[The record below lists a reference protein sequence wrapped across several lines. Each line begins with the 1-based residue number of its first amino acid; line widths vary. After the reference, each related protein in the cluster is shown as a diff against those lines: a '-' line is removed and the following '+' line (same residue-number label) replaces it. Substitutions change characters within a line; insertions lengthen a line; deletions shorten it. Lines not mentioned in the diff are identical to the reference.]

1 MFISI
6 EGIDGSGK
14 TTQAN
19 RLLKKFD
26 NAKYL
31 REPGLT
37 QVGEAIRNIVLNNDF
52 TNISPNTEA
61 LLYATSRAQLVDEV
75 IKPALKNNITIICDR
90 FVDSSIAYQ
99 AIGRNLSMN
108 DVLSIN
114 MFATSGILPDITFLI
129 DIAGETGFNRVKK
142 QGEPDRIEKEGAIY
156 YEKVRQAFL
165 TLANNDKKRFVVID
179 GNLSVDEI
187 EQKIESTLKER
198 FNLNLRG

>member
-37 QVGEAIRNIVLNNDF
+37 QVGEAIRNIVLNNEF

-75 IKPALKNNITIICDR
+75 IKPALKNNVTIICDR

-99 AIGRNLSMN
+99 AIGRNLSMD

-114 MFATSGILPDITFLI
+114 MFATSGILPDVTFLI
-129 DIAGETGFNRVKK
+129 DIAGETGFNRVKN
-142 QGEPDRIEKEGAIY
+142 QGEPDRIEKEGAVY

-165 TLANNDKKRFVVID
+165 TLANSDKKRFVIID

-187 EQKIESTLKER
+187 EQEIESVLRER